1 MTQKNY
7 LYKQIKELK
16 DIDAGDESNNNALQK
31 EEMTLDELPT
41 SVKQEMAA
49 NNYEEGKVVSEI
61 PNQEVKWP
69 HKPVYNSSTL
79 AQGKIEMLLS
89 LFLHDWIALF
99 FLQNVRQANLTTEEA
114 NDARGAENVTE
125 LSSEEMRVEDCTNKV
140 NEQELKM
147 NLLTSIY

>member
-1 MTQKNY
+1 
-7 LYKQIKELK
+7 
-16 DIDAGDESNNNALQK
+16 
-31 EEMTLDELPT
+31 
-41 SVKQEMAA
+41 
-49 NNYEEGKVVSEI
+49 
-61 PNQEVKWP
+61 
-69 HKPVYNSSTL
+69 
-79 AQGKIEMLLS
+79 MLLS